1 MRMCIL
7 KLNIMKTLSIDL
19 TKKDLQNIE
28 FVLAK
33 VAEAI
38 KEGFNAGIEF
48 PVNWKLSKTDKTIAE
63 QIAG

>member
-1 MRMCIL
+1 
-7 KLNIMKTLSIDL
+7 MKTLSIDL
-19 TKKDLQNIE
+19 TKKDLQNID

-38 KEGFNAGIEF
+38 QDGFNAGIEF
-48 PVNWKLSKTDKTIAE
+48 PVNWKLSKTDKTVAE